1 MSRAE
6 YYGDY
11 YASLLVGKR
20 RCKLD
25 LDEGKILDYI
35 KKGYSSVMIAKEF
48 GCSYV
53 TILKR
58 VDDNLYRY
66 SDQLRANGKK
76 HQGYRIK

>member
-1 MSRAE
+1 MSDN
-6 YYGDY
+6 YGDY
-11 YASLLVGKR
+11 YSSLLVGKK
-20 RCKLD
+20 RCKFEIDEDD
-25 LDEGKILDYI
+25 LIEYI
-35 KKGYSSVMIAKEF
+35 NKGYSSVMIAKEF

-58 VDDNLYRY
+58 VDDNLWKY

>member
-1 MSRAE
+1 MERGE
-6 YYGDY
+6 YYNN
-11 YASLLVGKR
+11 LLVGKR
-20 RCKLD
+20 RSRVE
-25 LDEGKILDYI
+25 LDEGQILGYI
-35 KKGYSSVMIAKEF
+35 EKGYSSVMIAKEF